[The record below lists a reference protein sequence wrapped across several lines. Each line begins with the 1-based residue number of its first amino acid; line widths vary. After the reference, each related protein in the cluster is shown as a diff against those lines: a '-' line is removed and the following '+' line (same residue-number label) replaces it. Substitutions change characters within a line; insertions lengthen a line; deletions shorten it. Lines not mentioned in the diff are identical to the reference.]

1 MTFQNSYN
9 NYNTSVSGDSRGN
22 GLDFNILDYI
32 DGLEPTK
39 SKSKYICPVCDGHNL
54 SINRYSGAY
63 KCFNG
68 CENKDIREAIAP
80 RRNRDEFRTDEFD
93 RKIAQKRLENERKR
107 ERELKLK
114 TEKLSKS
121 LNSIERDAEHR
132 KILSQLTLSD
142 EHKDYLV
149 NRLGFPLEA
158 LERCRTVEPKQ
169 RLTYQINKNL
179 AGVNPIS
186 GMSLTNGEKAILVT
200 FPDADGYLVGMKLY
214 NPKAKETGDP
224 KSKWFSTDFSD
235 KGCSPKFSNGEH
247 PIAVYYPE
255 NITDLTK
262 IGLCEGVE
270 WKGNEA
276 ANRLGYPVISFSG
289 ISFLNLSLE
298 TTKAA
303 IATIQAKTGISD
315 FELIFIPDGGLVQN
329 SANIK
334 TVQDF
339 IECATQWSFPDS
351 NNEPS
356 KETKCAIAWWEQT
369 EKLDSDIDEIS
380 QSQINSIKYIEPEIF
395 FDIASK
401 AQWKKKIEKI
411 QYKLNIL
418 SYKPDILINQ
428 PKFPTVVELQKNKP
442 LPTKGILGILGAK
455 GSGKSTLMNPPKD
468 IADIGLKQLWLSQGK
483 DIISIVPRIAL
494 GREQAHQW
502 DIEYIG
508 DMGAE
513 KISIDFMAE
522 NTREIGLCFNS
533 LKRLKNK
540 DFSNAVVIWDES
552 ELTVSD
558 LVTAST
564 IKEQRSLILSI
575 LENKIKE
582 ALSNDGLIVL
592 MDADLTDISI
602 NYFKNL
608 YPDAPVFTIVNEANP
623 VSWDIDFYTG
633 KTPASVLEQMY
644 DDISNG
650 LKIILT
656 ADNQDKAKAIHRHL
670 TKENPDLKIVRVDRE
685 FTETTEG
692 KEFVQNL
699 NPSILEIKP
708 DVLIYTGSMGT
719 GCSLDGKIKGEN
731 GKNDIFSQ
739 EVYDHF
745 DKVYGLFYG
754 VVSSSQARQYLART
768 RKPVPRIIWCAER
781 GYSDESLK
789 SFDPDVIKRTIFKNK
804 KMSSEIIDFAVNLA
818 KESLSDESNPIDFV
832 KALGELIG
840 KDGTWDNPHIDL
852 FCKIKARN
860 NYNLSQLSIQLR
872 QELIDEGHNL
882 VDYSSDKANNLTDE
896 IQDEQEEIKREKATA
911 IATAPDITLEQ
922 AKAIN
927 RKSTTSEGERN
938 QVDKAYL
945 KAELPNIELT
955 PDFVFDWVI
964 KDRRKALNQT
974 KLFFF
979 VHNPDIAKHLDNK
992 EWIAKLRKFAD
1003 GVAFL
1008 PDIKTYGP
1016 MVKVI
1021 KDIGYFDLI
1030 DLNNPGREYRE
1041 TDADVIKFMERA
1053 RFNRYPIY
1061 TALGLN
1067 VTEKTYPMRLI
1078 GDIGKKLGLKFNQ
1091 NQYRDSENS
1100 DKRYRILKLDYET
1113 FNDPTRKAILDSLA
1127 YKFAEV
1133 LTPPSVES
1141 VTEVDFMFNK
1151 KVEFCDKIPLNEKE
1165 SDHSVAPP
1173 LVDAPVTDYASDEPA
1188 VSVEFITVESVTVEN
1203 TPLLVEAITD
1213 LSVTPQTDS
1222 ENDPFAVFKEGDRYG
1237 LWNQALGKFVEATVS
1252 RVCQGLKGF
1261 VRLVTDDGIY
1271 GRSIELSMMN
1281 WICSQD
1287 QIDSRNAIA
1296 A

>member
-1 MTFQNSYN
+1 MFQNSYN
-9 NYNTSVSGDSRGN
+9 DYNTSVSGDSRGV
-22 GLDFNILDYI
+22 GFGFNILDYI

-63 KCFNG
+63 QCFNG

-186 GMSLTNGEKAILVT
+186 GMSLTNGEKGILVT
-200 FPDADGYLVGMKLY
+200 FPNADGYLVGMKLY

-255 NITDLTK
+255 IITDSTK

-270 WKGNEA
+270 WKGQSS

-289 ISFLNLSLE
+289 ISFLTLSLE

-334 TVQDF
+334 TVKDF
-339 IECATQWSFPDS
+339 IECATKWSFPDS

-356 KETKCAIAWWEQT
+356 KETKCAITWWQQT
-369 EKLDSDIDEIS
+369 EKLDGDIDEIS

-401 AQWKKKIEKI
+401 IQWKKKIEKI
-411 QYKLNIL
+411 QHKLNIL

-428 PKFPTVVELQKNKP
+428 SKFPTVPELQQIKP
-442 LPTKGILGILGAK
+442 LPIKGLLNIIGPC
-455 GSGKSTLMNPPKD
+455 GSGKSTLIKV
-468 IADIGLKQLWLSQGK
+468 LKQLWLSQGK

-502 DIEYIG
+502 DIEWIG
-508 DMGAE
+508 DMGVE
-513 KISIDFMAE
+513 KVSVDFMAE
-522 NTREIGLCFNS
+522 NTREMGLCFNS
-533 LKRLKNK
+533 LKRLRNK
-540 DFSNAVVIWDES
+540 DFSNAVILFDES
-552 ELTVSD
+552 ELTCSD

-564 IKEQRSLILSI
+564 IKDERSLILSI
-575 LENKIKE
+575 LETKLKE
-582 ALSNDGLIVL
+582 ALNGNGLIVPS
-592 MDADLTDISI
+592 DAHLTDISVD
-602 NYFKNL
+602 YFKSIC
-608 YPDAPVFTIVNEANP
+608 PDAPIFTIINEAKP
-623 VSWDIDFYTG
+623 GRWEIDFYTG

-670 TKENPDLKIVRVDRE
+670 AKENPDLKIVRVDRE

-719 GCSLDGKIKGEN
+719 GCSLDGKIKGESGEDN
-731 GKNDIFSQ
+731 IFSQ

-745 DKVYGLFYG
+745 DKVYGLFFG
-754 VVSSSQARQYLART
+754 VIPSNQIRQYLARY
-768 RKPVPRIIWCAER
+768 RKPVPRVIWCEER

-804 KMSSEIIDFAVNLA
+804 KISSEIAELA
-818 KESLSDESNPIDFV
+818 LKLAMETLPDEATAADLG
-832 KALGELIG
+832 KAFNELIG
-840 KDGTWDNPHIDL
+840 KDGNWDNPHMDL

-911 IATAPDITLEQ
+911 IATATDITLEQ
-922 AKAIN
+922 AKAIK
-927 RKSTTSEGERN
+927 RKATTSEGERN

-974 KLFFF
+974 KLFFYT
-979 VHNPDIAKHLDNK
+979 HNPDIAKHQDNK
-992 EWIAKLRKFAD
+992 EWIAKLRQFAD

-1016 MVKVI
+1016 MVKVL

-1053 RFNRYPIY
+1053 KFNRPRIY

-1078 GDIGKKLGLKFNQ
+1078 GDIGKRLGLKFNQ
-1091 NQYRDSENS
+1091 NQYRDGENS
-1100 DKRYRILKLDYET
+1100 DKRYRTLKLDYET
-1113 FNDPTRKAILDSLA
+1113 FNDPTRKAILDSLT

-1141 VTEVDFMFNK
+1141 VTEGDFMFNK
-1151 KVEFCDKIPLNEKE
+1151 KVAFCDKIPLNEKE

-1173 LVDAPVTDYASDEPA
+1173 LVDAPVTDYACDEPA
-1188 VSVEFITVESVTVEN
+1188 PVSVEVIPIESVTVEN
-1203 TPLLVEAITD
+1203 TPSPVEAITYSEGQRVWLWRYFEGQEKWLPATIKSIN
-1213 LSVTPQTDS
+1213 LSLIHVVADC
-1222 ENDPFAVFKEGDRYG
+1222 GYG
-1237 LWNQALGKFVEATVS
+1237 N
-1252 RVCQGLKGF
+1252 
-1261 VRLVTDDGIY
+1261 Y
-1271 GRSIELSMMN
+1271 IERHTLNLIAPMYET
-1281 WICSQD
+1281 
-1287 QIDSRNAIA
+1287 AIA
-1296 A
+1296 S

>member
-32 DGLEPTK
+32 DSLEPTK
-39 SKSKYICPVCDGHNL
+39 SKGKYICPVCDGHNL
-54 SINRYSGAY
+54 SISRYSGAY

-93 RKIAQKRLENERKR
+93 RKIAKRRLENERKR

-121 LNSIERDAEHR
+121 LNPIERDTEHR

-149 NRLGFPLEA
+149 NRQGFPLEA

-169 RLTYQINKNL
+169 CLTYQINKNL
-179 AGVNPIS
+179 AGVYPIS
-186 GMSLTNGEKAILVT
+186 GISLTNGEKGILVA
-200 FPDADGYLVGMKLY
+200 FPDADGYLVGMKFY
-214 NPKAKETGDP
+214 NPKAKETGDS
-224 KSKWFSTDFSD
+224 KSKWFSSD
-235 KGCSPKFSNGEH
+235 WFENGCSPKFSNDEH

-255 NITDLTK
+255 IITDSTK

-270 WKGNEA
+270 WKGQSA
-276 ANRLGYPVISFSG
+276 ANRLGYPIISFSG
-289 ISFLNLSLE
+289 ISFLTLSLE

-303 IATIQAKTGISD
+303 IATIQAKTGIND
-315 FELIFIPDGGLVQN
+315 VELIFIPDGGLIQN
-329 SANIK
+329 PSNIK
-334 TVQDF
+334 TVQNF
-339 IECATQWSFPDS
+339 IECATKWSFPDS

-356 KETKCAIAWWEQT
+356 KETKCAITWWQQT
-369 EKLDSDIDEIS
+369 EKLDGDIDEIS

-411 QYKLNIL
+411 QHKLNTL

-428 PKFPTVVELQKNKP
+428 PKFPTVAELQQIKL

-455 GSGKSTLMNPPKD
+455 GSGKSTLMNPTKD

-522 NTREIGLCFNS
+522 NTREMGLCFNS

-592 MDADLTDISI
+592 MDADLTDVSI

-623 VSWDIDFYTG
+623 ASWEIDFYTG

-644 DDISNG
+644 DDINNG
-650 LKIILT
+650 LKVILT
-656 ADNQDKAKAIHRHL
+656 ADNQDKAKAIHHHL
-670 TKENPDLKIVRVDRE
+670 AKENPDLKIVRVDRE
-685 FTETTEG
+685 FTETQEG
-692 KEFVQNL
+692 KDYVENL
-699 NPSILEIKP
+699 NKSILESKP
-708 DVLIYTGSMGT
+708 DILIYTGSMGT
-719 GCSLDGKIKGEN
+719 GCSIDGKHYDKEL
-731 GKNDIFSQ
+731 KKTLYFP

-754 VVSSSQARQYLART
+754 VVPSNQIRQYLARY
-768 RKPVPRIIWCAER
+768 RKPVPRVIWCKEF

-804 KMSSEIIDFAVNLA
+804 KSSSEIIDFAVSLA
-818 KESLSDESNPIDFV
+818 KESLPDNYSPTDFV
-832 KALGELIG
+832 NALNELIG
-840 KDGTWDNPHIDL
+840 KDGTWDNPHMDL

-882 VDYSSDKANNLTDE
+882 VNYSSDKANNLTDE

-974 KLFFF
+974 KLFFYT
-979 VHNPDIAKHLDNK
+979 HNPDIAKHLDNK

-1016 MVKVI
+1016 MVKVL

-1030 DLNNPGREYRE
+1030 DFNNPGREYRE
-1041 TDADVIKFMERA
+1041 TDGDVIKFMERA

-1067 VTEKTYPMRLI
+1067 VTDKTYSMRLI

-1091 NQYRDSENS
+1091 NQYRDSKNS
-1100 DKRYRILKLDYET
+1100 DKRYRTLKLDYET

-1173 LVDAPVTDYASDEPA
+1173 LVDAPVTDNACDEPTP
-1188 VSVEFITVESVTVEN
+1188 VSVEVIPIESVTVEN
-1203 TPLLVEAITD
+1203 TPFPVEAINY
-1213 LSVTPQTDS
+1213 S
-1222 ENDPFAVFKEGDRYG
+1222 EGQRVWLWRYFEGQEKWLPATIKSINPNLIHVVADCGYG
-1237 LWNQALGKFVEATVS
+1237 K
-1252 RVCQGLKGF
+1252 C
-1261 VRLVTDDGIY
+1261 
-1271 GRSIELSMMN
+1271 IEQHTLNLIAPMYES
-1281 WICSQD
+1281 
-1287 QIDSRNAIA
+1287 AIA

>member
-186 GMSLTNGEKAILVT
+186 GMSLTNGEKGILVT

-262 IGLCEGVE
+262 IGFCEGVE

-303 IATIQAKTGISD
+303 IATIQAKTGIND
-315 FELIFIPDGGLVQN
+315 VELIFIPDGGLIQN
-329 SANIK
+329 PSNIK
-334 TVQDF
+334 TVQNF
-339 IECATQWSFPDS
+339 IECATKWSFPDS

-356 KETKCAIAWWEQT
+356 KETKCAIAWWQQT
-369 EKLDSDIDEIS
+369 EKLDGDIDEIS

-411 QYKLNIL
+411 QHKLNTL

-428 PKFPTVVELQKNKP
+428 PKFPTVAELQQIKP
-442 LPTKGILGILGAK
+442 LLTEGILTILGAT
-455 GSGKSTLMNPPKD
+455 GSGKSTLIK
-468 IADIGLKQLWLSQGK
+468 ALKQLWLSQGK
-483 DIISIVPRIAL
+483 DIISIVPRVAL
-494 GREQAHQW
+494 GREQSHQW
-502 DIEYIG
+502 DIEWIG
-508 DMGAE
+508 DMGVE
-513 KISIDFMAE
+513 KISVDFMAE
-522 NTREIGLCFNS
+522 NTKEMGLCFNS
-533 LKRLKNK
+533 LKKLRNK
-540 DFSNAVVIWDES
+540 DFSNAVILFDES
-552 ELTVSD
+552 ELTCSD

-564 IKEQRSLILSI
+564 IKDERSVILSI
-575 LENKIKE
+575 LETKLKE
-582 ALSNDGLIVL
+582 ALNGNGLIVL
-592 MDADLTDISI
+592 SDAHLTDVSVD
-602 NYFKNL
+602 YFKTL
-608 YPDAPVFTIVNEANP
+608 CPDAPIFTIVNEAKP
-623 VSWDIDFYTG
+623 ASWEVDFYTG
-633 KTPASVLEQMY
+633 KTPDAVVQEIHE
-644 DDISNG
+644 DINNG
-650 LKIILT
+650 LKVIL
-656 ADNQDKAKAIHRHL
+656 AIDNQEKAEAIHRDL
-670 TKENPDLKIVRVDRE
+670 AKKYPDKIIDRVDRT
-685 FTETTEG
+685 FTETQEG
-692 KEFVQNL
+692 KDYVENL
-699 NPSILEIKP
+699 NLSILNRQP
-708 DVLIYTGSMGT
+708 DILIHTGSMGT
-719 GCSLDGKIKGEN
+719 GCSIDGKHYDKEL
-731 GKNDIFSQ
+731 KKTLYFP
-739 EVYDHF
+739 EVYHWF
-745 DKVYGLFYG
+745 NKVYGLFFG
-754 VVSSSQARQYLART
+754 VVPSNQIRQYLARF
-768 RKPVPRIIWCAER
+768 RKPVPRVIWCKEF

-818 KESLSDESNPIDFV
+818 KESLSDESSPNDFV
-832 KALGELIG
+832 KALAELIG
-840 KDGTWDNPHIDL
+840 EDGTWNNPHIDL

-872 QELIDEGHNL
+872 QELIDDGHNL
-882 VDYSSDKANNLTDE
+882 VDYCSGSGNNLTDE
-896 IQDEQEEIKREKATA
+896 IKDEQEEIRREKATA
-911 IATAPDITLEQ
+911 IATATDITLEQ
-922 AKAIN
+922 AKAIKH
-927 RKSTTSEGERN
+927 KSTTSEGERN

-974 KLFFF
+974 KLFFYT
-979 VHNPDIAKHLDNK
+979 HNPDIAKHQDNK

-1016 MVKVI
+1016 MVKVL

-1100 DKRYRILKLDYET
+1100 DKRYRILKLDYKT

-1165 SDHSVAPP
+1165 FDHSVAPP

-1203 TPLLVEAITD
+1203 TPLPVEVITYSEGQRVWLWRYFEGQEKWLPATIKSINPNLIHVVAD
-1213 LSVTPQTDS
+1213 CGYGKCIEQHTLNLITPMYES
-1222 ENDPFAVFKEGDRYG
+1222 
-1237 LWNQALGKFVEATVS
+1237 
-1252 RVCQGLKGF
+1252 
-1261 VRLVTDDGIY
+1261 
-1271 GRSIELSMMN
+1271 
-1281 WICSQD
+1281 
-1287 QIDSRNAIA
+1287 AIA